1 MKIKEKWT
9 KRPLPGRLFLMATVF
24 YNELLLHLWVTETF
38 QPGRILAVACFAL
51 GFGALLGLL
60 CSLLPAAA
68 GKWAAVVLAAA
79 AGVVWL
85 MEYFI
90 TDAYGG
96 FMTPG
101 TVLNGA
107 GGVATD
113 YFDLVMSLLLRNL
126 WRIALVLLPTVLY
139 GLLCTCPKTPWK
151 LRGILAAGAAAL
163 YLLGLGAVN
172 GLTRDAARLDENY
185 EFDSAARCF
194 GLNMAL
200 TLELRVNTVGREAE
214 PAFQVP
220 ETVPEPPA
228 EESQGTAEAP
238 ETVYDPHVFQGVDF
252 GELAEQA
259 DDSSVAA
266 IYRYLDALEP
276 ASENAYTGLFA
287 GKNLILITAE
297 AFSAEVIDPERTP
310 TLYRLATKGI
320 RFEDYSQP
328 AWGASTIGGEF
339 SNLVGLAPTN
349 GGMCMKELRQQNMF
363 LTMGKQL
370 QRQGY
375 SSTAYH
381 NHLKD
386 FYDRD
391 ETHVHWATTSL
402 WRCTE
407 GWKGFRRCGRK
418 ATWR

>member
-1 MKIKEKWT
+1 MDKT
-9 KRPLPGRLFLMATVF
+9 PPSGVAVPDGDGFL

-68 GKWAAVVLAAA
+68 GKWAAVVPAAA
-79 AGVVWL
+79 VGVVWL

-151 LRGILAAGAAAL
+151 LRGLLAAGAAAL
-163 YLLGLGAVN
+163 YLLGRGAVN

-238 ETVYDPHVFQGVDF
+238 ETVYDPHVF
-252 GELAEQA
+252 
-259 DDSSVAA
+259 
-266 IYRYLDALEP
+266 
-276 ASENAYTGLFA
+276 
-287 GKNLILITAE
+287 
-297 AFSAEVIDPERTP
+297 
-310 TLYRLATKGI
+310 

-375 SSTAYH
+375 SSTACH

-418 ATWR
+418 AT